1 LRIAAPTKTRRP
13 GDAALMLTAFRRD
26 PRDRAIAALAIPALG
41 TLAIDPFVSIVDTA
55 WVGRLGTAPLASL
68 AIASAVFIAIFS
80 IFNFVPAA
88 VTPLV
93 AGQVGKRDI
102 PRAGSIAVGSIV
114 ATAGIGVIVSIVA
127 ILLAEP
133 LTRIFGGDASVL
145 HDATAYLRIRF
156 LALPAVLVVMAGH
169 GIYRGHSDTRTPLY
183 VAIGMNLINLV
194 LDPIMIFT
202 LGLGV
207 EGAAWATVIAQVF
220 AAAWFLVLI
229 FGTHRGR
236 LGTGRSV
243 RGVRSLPI
251 GKIIGAGW
259 PMMIRSAALL
269 FAISATTVV
278 ASRISTQ
285 AVAAH
290 QIAMQVWLFLSFVL
304 DSFAV
309 AAMAM
314 IGTDLG
320 AGDRRAARAIGNRL
334 LALGFVAGLGLS
346 ALLVVTAPFVGSI
359 FTSDPAVLD
368 GLSSIYVFVVV
379 LQPITALVYV
389 WDGIGVGASAFVF
402 LAVSMFAAAVVS
414 LVVLVV
420 FGDTLIG
427 VWAGVAA
434 LTVGRLVALAG
445 WYSFGALSSS
455 RGPSPE
461 SRGV

>member
-1 LRIAAPTKTRRP
+1 
-13 GDAALMLTAFRRD
+13 MLAAFRRN
-26 PRDRAIAALAIPALG
+26 PRDRAIAALAVPALG

-102 PRAGSIAVGSIV
+102 PGAGSIAVGSIV
-114 ATAGIGVIVSIVA
+114 ATAGIGIVVSIVA
-127 ILLAEP
+127 IVLAEP

-194 LDPIMIFT
+194 LDPFMIFT
-202 LGLGV
+202 LDLGV

-229 FGTHRGR
+229 FGTHRRR
-236 LGTGRSV
+236 LGTHRSV
-243 RGVRSLPI
+243 RGVGWLPI
-251 GKIIGAGW
+251 GTIIGAGW

-278 ASRISTQ
+278 ASRISTE

-320 AGDRRAARAIGNRL
+320 AGDRQAARAVGNRL
-334 LALGFVAGLGLS
+334 LALGFMAGIGLS
-346 ALLVVTAPFVGSI
+346 ALLLVSAPLVGSI

-368 GLSSIYVFVVV
+368 GLSSIYMFVVV

-420 FGDTLIG
+420 FGDTLVG
-427 VWAGVAA
+427 VWAGVAT

-445 WYSFGALSSS
+445 WYSFGGLASS
-455 RGPSPE
+455 RDPSPE
-461 SRGV
+461 SQGA